1 MAHRGECL
9 INGCLGV
16 MVLALVAVVGVVA
29 WIGTSGWR
37 YDSQA
42 RDDLEQSVERMR
54 TALERA
60 AADGALL
67 GTEIDRAVVGY
78 NKPHAEVRRQ
88 GRTATV
94 TVRLSTFVGAW
105 FVGSGDADGCYRFT
119 AVPSAGSPSVS
130 VREVP
135 ARSCLDR
142 VRRPYRKPAEVADD
156 VVVELRAEVARGGVE
171 GAGAAQVWR
180 TAGIRIEDTETGT
193 GSGRLTALVW
203 LDGGTGPGG
212 KDCYEFRAA
221 RSSVTAKKL
230 CPDGCYRL
238 QWERERDAQP

>member
-1 MAHRGECL
+1 MAHRGGCL
-9 INGCLGV
+9 INGCLTV
-16 MVLALVAVVGVVA
+16 LVLALVAVVGVMA

-37 YDSQA
+37 YDNQA

-88 GRTATV
+88 GRTVTV

-130 VREVP
+130 VREEP

-156 VVVELRAEVARGGVE
+156 VVVELRAAVARGGVE

-180 TAGIRIEDTETGT
+180 TAGIRIEDIETEG
-193 GSGRLTALVW
+193 GRLTTLAW
-203 LDGGTGPGG
+203 LDGGTGPLG
-212 KDCYEFRAA
+212 KDCYEFRVTM
-221 RSSVTAKKL
+221 SSVTAKKL
-230 CPDGCYRL
+230 QPEGCYRF
-238 QWERERDAQP
+238 QRERERDAQP